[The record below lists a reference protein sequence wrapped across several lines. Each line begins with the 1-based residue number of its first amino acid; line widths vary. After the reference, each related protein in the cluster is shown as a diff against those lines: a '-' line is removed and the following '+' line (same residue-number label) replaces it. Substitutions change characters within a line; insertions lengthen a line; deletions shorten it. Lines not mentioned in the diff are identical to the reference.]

1 MSADAAMNF
10 DDLKSL
16 RHKKHRDRL
25 GFFSAEGE
33 HLVLE
38 LGKAMSRRSDLAAAR
53 ILVSE
58 EYLAAGLPAGFPRQL
73 AIETLSARQMV
84 QLSETRSPQ
93 GVIAVVPMLTTPVPR
108 VAERAIYLH
117 QIQDPGNLGT
127 ILRTLGW
134 FGRFRC
140 LLSPD
145 SVEPYNPKVV
155 RASMGSI
162 FDVPFEI
169 DVTLEEVQNRYSRIA
184 LLDIRGS
191 SIVEN
196 SFKDF
201 ECYMFGSESRGAT
214 AEMRSA
220 CDSSVFSV
228 PGGQGVESLNLASTV
243 NICACEWYART
254 RLVIR
259 TKRVTSRR
267 RSR

>member
-25 GFFSAEGE
+25 GFFFAEGE

-38 LGKAMSRRSDLAAAR
+38 LGKALSRRSDLAAAR

-58 EYLAAGLPAGFPRQL
+58 EYLAAGLPPGFPRQL
-73 AIETLSARQMV
+73 AIETLSARQMA

-145 SVEPYNPKVV
+145 SVEPYNSKVV
-155 RASMGSI
+155 RASMGAI

-191 SIVEN
+191 SIAEN

-243 NICACEWYART
+243 NICAYELSKA
-254 RLVIR
+254 LVL
-259 TKRVTSRR
+259 S
-267 RSR
+267 